1 MNSARNTVRI
11 GCASAFW
18 GDTNTAA
25 AQLVEKGRI
34 DYLVFDYLAEITM
47 SILAAK
53 RMKDVN
59 DGYATD
65 FVEHVM
71 ASLLPQL
78 QERKVRVVANAG
90 GVNPL
95 ACKTALEAVAAKA
108 GIPLKVAVV
117 LGDDLLPRRKEFA
130 DCVEIDSGAAQP
142 PMFVSMNAYLG
153 AIPIARALD
162 AGADVVITG
171 RCVDSA
177 VVLGPL
183 MHEFGWAAD
192 DYDKLAAGSIAGHII
207 ECGAQCT
214 GGNFTDWELV
224 RDGYA
229 DMGFP
234 IIEVEASGEFIVTK
248 PEGTG
253 GLVSTH
259 TVLEQMLYEIGN
271 PHEYLLPDVT
281 CDFTRVELQQVGE
294 HQVRVSGCRG
304 VAPTGTY
311 KVSATYPAGM
321 RCAALFMIGGIDA
334 ARKGRASASAV
345 VEKVRRQLLAQKLG
359 DFTGVDIHCIG
370 AEETYGPH
378 ARPGASATREVVVK
392 IVVQH
397 PNPKALKLFARE
409 IAQAATGMAPGFTG
423 YFGGGRP
430 EPHMIPKLFST
441 LVPKDR
447 VPVEVRVGEERI
459 EVAIPL
465 AQAPSKATQTSPTV
479 PYPRLPEE
487 ISDPVTVPLIRLAL
501 ARSGDKGDHANI
513 GVIARRPEFLPYL
526 LATLTTA
533 AVRDWFAHVLA
544 GGASGRVERWL
555 LPGSDSLNFMLF
567 HALGNGG
574 AASLRT
580 DPQGKAF
587 GQMLLD
593 FPVTVPRELLKD

>member
-1 MNSARNTVRI
+1 MKKIRI

-25 AQLVEKGRI
+25 AQLVRKGELN
-34 DYLVFDYLAEITM
+34 YLVFDYLAEITM

-53 RMKDVN
+53 RMKDPN

-71 ASLLPQL
+71 APLLPEIVQ
-78 QERKVRVVANAG
+78 RGIKVVANAG

-95 ACKTALEAVAAKA
+95 ACKAALEAVAAKA
-108 GIPLKVAVV
+108 GVALKIGVV
-117 LGDDLLPRRKEFA
+117 LGDDLLPRKKDFA
-130 DCVEIDSGAAQP
+130 DCTEMDGSGKPMP
-142 PMFVSMNAYLG
+142 PTLVSMNAYLG

-183 MHEFGWAAD
+183 MHELGWRED
-192 DYDKLAAGSIAGHII
+192 EYDKLAAGSVAGHII

-224 RDGYA
+224 KDGYA

-234 IIEVEASGEFIVTK
+234 VIECAADGSFEVTK

-253 GLVSTH
+253 GLVSVH
-259 TVLEQMLYEIGN
+259 TVLEQMLYEIGD
-271 PHEYLLPDVT
+271 PRAYLLPDVS
-281 CDFTRVELQQVGE
+281 CDFTQVRLEQVGE
-294 HQVRVSGCRG
+294 NRVRVNGCKG
-304 VAPTGTY
+304 QAPTASY
-311 KVSATYPAGM
+311 KTSATYPAGM

-345 VEKVRRQLLAQKLG
+345 VEKVRRQLIEQKLG

-370 AEETYGPH
+370 AEESYGPH
-378 ARPGASATREVVVK
+378 AREAARATREVVVK
-392 IVVQH
+392 IVAQH

-447 VPVEVRVGEERI
+447 VNIEVVVGEQRFAVAVPLTGGYVAPDE
-459 EVAIPL
+459 EVQQQPTL
-465 AQAPSKATQTSPTV
+465 KTDTS
-479 PYPRLPEE
+479 
-487 ISDPVTVPLIRLAL
+487 VPLIRLAL

-513 GVIARRPEFLPYL
+513 GVIARKPEYLPYL
-526 LATLTTA
+526 RAALTRE
-533 AVRDWFAHVLA
+533 AVRDYFAHVLA
-544 GGASGRVERWL
+544 GGAQGRVERWE
-555 LPGSDSLNFMLF
+555 LPGSDSLNFLLF

-580 DPQGKAF
+580 DPQGKYF
-587 GQMLLD
+587 SQMLLD
-593 FPVTVPRELLKD
+593 FPVPIATRLINT

>member
-1 MNSARNTVRI
+1 MKTIRI

-25 AQLVEKGRI
+25 AQLVEKGEL

-53 RMKDVN
+53 RMRDPN

-71 ASLLPQL
+71 APLLPQL
-78 QERKVRVVANAG
+78 VERGIKVVANAG

-95 ACKTALEAVAAKA
+95 ACKKALEEVAAKA
-108 GIPLKVAVV
+108 GVTVRVAVV
-117 LGDDLLPRRKEFA
+117 LGDDLNGRRKDFA
-130 DCVEIDSGAAQP
+130 DCTEIETGKP
-142 PMFVSMNAYLG
+142 IPGTTISMNAYLG
-153 AIPIARALD
+153 ALPIARALA

-183 MHEFGWAAD
+183 VHEFGWRD
-192 DYDKLAAGSIAGHII
+192 DEYDKLAAGSLAGHII

-214 GGNFTDWELV
+214 GGNFTDWELI

-234 IIEVEASGEFIVTK
+234 IVEVGADGAFTVTK
-248 PEGTG
+248 PRDTG
-253 GLVSTH
+253 GRVLVN
-259 TVLEQMLYEIGN
+259 TVLEQTLYEIGD
-271 PHEYLLPDVT
+271 PRAYLLPDVS
-281 CDFTRVELQQVGE
+281 CDFTQVRLEQVGDDR
-294 HQVRVSGCRG
+294 VRVSGARG
-304 VAPTGTY
+304 SAPTATY

-334 ARKGRASASAV
+334 AKKGRASATAV
-345 VEKVRRQLLAQKLG
+345 VEKVRRQLLEQKLG
-359 DFTGVDIHCIG
+359 DFSGVDIHCIG
-370 AEETYGPH
+370 AEESYGPH
-378 ARPGASATREVVVK
+378 ARPAAAATREVVVK
-392 IVVQH
+392 IAVQH
-397 PNPKALKLFARE
+397 ANPKALKLFARE

-423 YFGGGRP
+423 YFSAGRP
-430 EPHMIPKLFST
+430 EPHMVPKLFST

-447 VPVEVRVGEERI
+447 VTI
-459 EVAIPL
+459 EVAIGDERFAVPVPTAGGFVPPL
-465 AQAPSKATQTSPTV
+465 AEVPAAGAAPSGGTV
-479 PYPRLPEE
+479 E
-487 ISDPVTVPLIRLAL
+487 VPLIRLAL

-513 GVIARRPEFLPYL
+513 GVIARKPEYLPL
-526 LATLTTA
+526 IEAALTPA
-533 AVRDWFAHVLA
+533 AVRDWFAHLLA
-544 GGASGRVERWL
+544 GGREGRVERWQ
-555 LPGSDSLNFMLF
+555 LPGSHSLNFLLY
-567 HALGNGG
+567 HVLGGGG

-580 DPQGKAF
+580 DPQGKAY

-593 FPVTVPRELLKD
+593 FPVPVPRTLVQAP